1 MKRPTLTDQ
10 IRQSR
15 APSGSRLE
23 AVIRENQNFE
33 ILHPD
38 ELDDDYPLPLWLRV
52 FWRKNHPD
60 VQMPDKNPGAAYPE
74 VLSQV
79 YRRMVA
85 NPNVPWGIEPGTEPP
100 PSNDP
105 QEVTVPKRKERHG

>member
-1 MKRPTLTDQ
+1 MKRPTVTDQ
-10 IRQSR
+10 IRQAG

-23 AVIRENQNFE
+23 AVIRENQNYE

-38 ELDDDYPLPLWLRV
+38 ELDDDYSLPLWLRV
-52 FWRKNHPD
+52 FWRKHHPE

-74 VLSQV
+74 VLSQL

-85 NPNVPWGIEPGTEPP
+85 NPNAPWGIEPGKEPP
-100 PSNDP
+100 PPN
-105 QEVTVPKRKERHG
+105 TRKR